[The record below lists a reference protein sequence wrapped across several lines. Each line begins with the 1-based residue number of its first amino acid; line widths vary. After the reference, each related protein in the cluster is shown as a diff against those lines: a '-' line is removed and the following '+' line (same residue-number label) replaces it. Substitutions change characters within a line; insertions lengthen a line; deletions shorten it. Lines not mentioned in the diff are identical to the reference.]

1 MQIKLRN
8 TLFAFAAAA
17 NAINITQSTTD
28 GTNGTTVDDHIEDFA
43 MALARYSLYDVDLA
57 QLDDQIKAQIN
68 DYLYIDMKDDVTKGE
83 VMAEFC

>member
-28 GTNGTTVDDHIEDFA
+28 GTTVDDHIQDFA